1 MCIFFGQRKVLTEGT
16 GAGMQRSRLRVIFRI
31 FSAYSASSAV
41 KDFDVGGAM
50 EESMAIRDTHEVIIV
65 GGGPAGLAAGL
76 YCQRAALKT
85 ILFEKGPPGGMI
97 AISKEVENYP
107 GVEGITGFDLAER
120 MLHHAQS
127 FGLRI
132 VQEEVVEVIAG
143 AGHHS
148 VRLANGDRHEAVALI
163 LGVGGTARKL
173 GVPGESEYL
182 GRGVSYCGTCDGFF
196 FRDRTV
202 AVVGGGDT
210 AVEEALHLSRL
221 ARKTYV
227 VHRGS
232 TLKAARLLQDRLLS
246 DPGIEVLGNTLVK
259 EIKGD
264 GKSVHAVLLE
274 NGETGEKKELRVD
287 GVFIFIG
294 YAPNSSLVPF
304 EVRTDEQGYVMT
316 DEKCETSVP
325 GIFAV
330 GDLRR
335 KFANQIVIAA
345 ADGSIAALA
354 ASHYVEMQKAG
365 VLPSDPRFRI
375 GSGKG

>member
-1 MCIFFGQRKVLTEGT
+1 
-16 GAGMQRSRLRVIFRI
+16 
-31 FSAYSASSAV
+31 
-41 KDFDVGGAM
+41 M
-50 EESMAIRDTHEVIIV
+50 ETREVHEVIIV

-85 ILFEKGPPGGMI
+85 VLFEKGLPGGQI

-107 GVEGITGFDLAER
+107 GVEGITGFDLAEK
-120 MLHHAQS
+120 MLHHARS

-132 VQEEVVEVIAG
+132 VQEEVAEVTAG
-143 AGHHS
+143 PGLHA

-163 LGVGGTARKL
+163 LGVGGTMRKL
-173 GVPGESEYL
+173 GVPGEAEYL
-182 GRGVSYCGTCDGFF
+182 GSGVSYCGTCDGFF

-202 AVVGGGDT
+202 VVVGGGDT

-221 ARKTYV
+221 ARKTFL

-232 TLKAARLLQDRLLS
+232 TLKAARLLQDRLRA
-246 DPGIEVLGNTLVK
+246 DPGIEVMGNTLIQ
-259 EIKGD
+259 EIKGN
-264 GKSVHAVLLE
+264 GKSVHAVSLE
-274 NGETGEKKELRVD
+274 NSVTGERGELPTD

-294 YAPNSSLVPF
+294 YSPNNSLVPAV
-304 EVRTDEQGYVMT
+304 VRTDEQGFVMT

-325 GIFAV
+325 GIFAI

-354 ASHYVEMQKAG
+354 AAHYVEAQKTADLASG
-365 VLPSDPRFRI
+365 LGMRL
-375 GSGKG
+375 GSGKR

>member
-1 MCIFFGQRKVLTEGT
+1 MSE
-16 GAGMQRSRLRVIFRI
+16 
-31 FSAYSASSAV
+31 
-41 KDFDVGGAM
+41 
-50 EESMAIRDTHEVIIV
+50 THEVIIV

-85 ILFEKGPPGGMI
+85 ILFEKGSPGGQI

-132 VQEEVVEVIAG
+132 VQEEVVEVTAG
-143 AGHHS
+143 PGLHT
-148 VRLANGDRHEAVALI
+148 VRLANGDRHEATALI
-163 LGVGGTARKL
+163 LGVGGTVRKL
-173 GVPGESEYL
+173 GVPGEAKYL
-182 GRGVSYCGTCDGFF
+182 GSGGSYCGTCDGFF
-196 FRDRTV
+196 FRGRTV
-202 AVVGGGDT
+202 VVVGGGDT

-221 ARKTYV
+221 AKKTYL
-227 VHRGS
+227 VHRGNA
-232 TLKAARLLQDRLLS
+232 LKAVRLLQDRLRS
-246 DPGIEVLGNTLVK
+246 DPGIEVLGNTLVT

-264 GKSVHAVLLE
+264 GERVHAVSLD
-274 NGETGEKKELRVD
+274 NSETGEKRDMPTD

-294 YAPNSSLVPF
+294 YAPNNSLIPF
-304 EVRTDEQGYVMT
+304 EVRIDEQGYVMT
-316 DEKCETSVP
+316 DEKCETSVT

-354 ASHYVEMQKAG
+354 ASHYVEVQNTGALVAYPG
-365 VLPSDPRFRI
+365 FRV